1 MYSGAC
7 HSGRVLCSDL
17 PLVPVPS
24 LQLFLAGRA
33 AEEVFYGRDV
43 TEYKPMDLMDA
54 TALARK
60 IIVQ

>member
-1 MYSGAC
+1 
-7 HSGRVLCSDL
+7 
-17 PLVPVPS
+17 
-24 LQLFLAGRA
+24 LFLAGRA

-43 TEYKPMDLMDA
+43 TEYKPLDLMDA